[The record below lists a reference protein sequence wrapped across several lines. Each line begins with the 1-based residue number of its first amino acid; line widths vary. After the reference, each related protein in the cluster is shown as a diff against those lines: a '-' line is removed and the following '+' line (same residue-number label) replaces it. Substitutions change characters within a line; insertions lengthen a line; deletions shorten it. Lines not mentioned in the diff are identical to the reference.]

1 MKLINLLCTI
11 LLFGPSLVP
20 AACAN
25 GDLPNLLLIVADDMG
40 YGDLG
45 CYGSLQIETP
55 HLDQLA
61 AGGVRCTA
69 GYVASCVC
77 APSRAGLLT
86 GRSGSRFGFEHN
98 LHHPD
103 YLAPEF
109 AGIPLDEPLIS
120 ERLQTLGYRTGLVGK
135 WH

>member
-1 MKLINLLCTI
+1 MNRALPYGAMRLLNLLCTI

-61 AGGVRCTA
+61 AGGVRCR
-69 GYVASCVC
+69 S
-77 APSRAGLLT
+77 T
-86 GRSGSRFGFEHN
+86 GRKGSNPGPGWAQACAQPVSRMS
-98 LHHPD
+98 
-103 YLAPEF
+103 YL
-109 AGIPLDEPLIS
+109 
-120 ERLQTLGYRTGLVGK
+120 
-135 WH
+135 